1 MTRADRSFI
10 IANPRNNNARL
21 TQPAECS
28 AASSHYPTDAEL
40 THRFSRGGNKMS
52 TEDRTRVAAKDAN
65 RIPRFATSVF
75 VAALVAGGGMLAY
88 AIRGG
93 ITTRA
98 AAESS

>member
-40 THRFSRGGNKMS
+40 THRFSRGGNKIKWI
-52 TEDRTRVAAKDAN
+52 T
-65 RIPRFATSVF
+65 
-75 VAALVAGGGMLAY
+75 
-88 AIRGG
+88 IRGYATG
-93 ITTRA
+93 DWVVERKKLNHNLVRLRGGAQLQYFRTFMKW
-98 AAESS
+98 S